1 MQDSNHNHGT
11 VSNPCRERLAP
22 SNSDRLFAGASVRST
37 DPRPIPTIEI
47 RIPPKYRYIPIDTIP
62 IVELRQY
69 RVEEPQKE
77 RLVLA
82 RKETF
87 EHVRQYLIK
96 QPHIR
101 VMMGLQLTNI
111 GRAVPD
117 IDT

>member
-1 MQDSNHNHGT
+1 MQDSDHNRGT
-11 VSNPCRERLAP
+11 VSNPYSERLAA
-22 SNSDRLFAGASVRST
+22 SNSDRLFASKF
-37 DPRPIPTIEI
+37 EI
-47 RIPPKYRYIPIDTIP
+47 RIPPKYRYIPLDTIP

-87 EHVRQYLIK
+87 EHVQQYLIK

-111 GRAVPD
+111 GRAVRD